1 MNICLLDGI
10 GSDVL
15 AQLGLKA
22 MALAW
27 LLMALAFEICRLGQS
42 HQ

>member
-1 MNICLLDGI
+1 MAPQLMCTTN
-10 GSDVL
+10 DVL

-27 LLMALAFEICRLGQS
+27 LLMAWAFKM
-42 HQ
+42 

>member
-1 MNICLLDGI
+1 VVVLLTLSTVLAELAVT

-15 AQLGLKA
+15 AWLGLKA

-27 LLMALAFEICRLGQS
+27 L
-42 HQ
+42 